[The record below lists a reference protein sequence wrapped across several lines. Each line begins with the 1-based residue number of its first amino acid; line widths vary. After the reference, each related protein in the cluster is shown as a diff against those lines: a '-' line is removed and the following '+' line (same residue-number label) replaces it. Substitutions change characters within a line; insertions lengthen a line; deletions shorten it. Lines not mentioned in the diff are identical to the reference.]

1 MKRLTVL
8 TGTRADFGLLS
19 PIIRKL
25 MAYPDLDV
33 RLAVTGAHL
42 SPEFG
47 MTVSEIEAERIP
59 IDKKLEILLSADT
72 PSSISKSMGLAMIGM
87 ADSFADTAPDA
98 LLVLGDRYEGADYV
112 KFQTGVPK
120 FDVSVF
126 AEKAEYQKTNTGD
139 ASGSESQLEM
149 CSKLMLPFEVYPEL
163 IACCE
168 ENHIRFLSSPFD
180 PPCAAFLH
188 DMGMHLWKIPSGE
201 ITHFPMLKLIASYGE
216 PVIMSTG
223 MATMEEIET
232 TLNYLRKNG
241 AGDS

>member
-1 MKRLTVL
+1 MTKRIT
-8 TGTRADFGLLS
+8 
-19 PIIRKL
+19 II
-25 MAYPDLDV
+25 A
-33 RLAVTGAHL
+33 
-42 SPEFG
+42 
-47 MTVSEIEAERIP
+47 EA
-59 IDKKLEILLSADT
+59 
-72 PSSISKSMGLAMIGM
+72 G
-87 ADSFADTAPDA
+87 
-98 LLVLGDRYEGADYV
+98 VNYNGDITIAKEMVKAAAASGADYV

-139 ASGSESQLEM
+139 ASGAESQLEM

-223 MATMEEIET
+223 MATMEEIENNPQ
-232 TLNYLRKNG
+232 LSPKKRGRRYYSPALQFGVSDALSGRQYPRYVCPEGKIR
-241 AGDS
+241 A